1 MATEAEQVKEN
12 IGYMSQKFSLY
23 DDLAVEENIDFFSGV
38 YGVRREIRETR
49 KEYVL
54 KMAGL
59 ENRRGDMTRLLAGGW
74 KQRLALGCAILH
86 EPPILFL
93 DEPTSGVDPIARRTF
108 WDLIYQLAEAGNTV
122 FVSTHYMDEAE
133 YCHRIALMYRGRIV
147 ALGAPAELKRSL
159 NLPSMEDVFISR
171 IEEEERRTA

>member
-1 MATEAEQVKEN
+1 MDPGTN
-12 IGYMSQKFSLY
+12 P
-23 DDLAVEENIDFFSGV
+23 
-38 YGVRREIRETR
+38 VR
-49 KEYVL
+49 
-54 KMAGL
+54 
-59 ENRRGDMTRLLAGGW
+59 D
-74 KQRLALGCAILH
+74 C
-86 EPPILFL
+86 PILFL